1 MRRASVVLDSIDRQR
16 AATDRLTTGERA
28 SLALDLGRRH
38 VAIYAEAQAIDRG
51 EALARL
57 QRRRQARRRPSAC
70 IEALLR

>member
-1 MRRASVVLDSIDRQR
+1 MRRASVVQDSIDRQR
-16 AATDRLTTGERA
+16 AATNLLTADERA
-28 SLALDLGRRH
+28 DLSLDLGRRH
-38 VAIYAEAQAIDRG
+38 VAVYAEANGIDRD